1 VRDTRIAMP
10 DANAEIRDFDVP
22 DSDIGRGHEGFF
34 TWLGR
39 WAEGWESWHVE
50 DLQLQTFGDDHVI
63 ALFLMVARGG
73 RSGLELERQDAIVY
87 RVEDGQIVYMAY
99 YNDQEA
105 AFEALRRAA

>member
-1 VRDTRIAMP
+1 MP
-10 DANAEIRDFDVP
+10 DANVELVQRSWDASLAADWPAVLATLHPEAEIRDFDVP

-34 TWLGR
+34 T
-39 WAEGWESWHVE
+39 
-50 DLQLQTFGDDHVI
+50 
-63 ALFLMVARGG
+63 FLG

-99 YNDQEA
+99 YNDQEQ